1 MQIIIKQKVGNE
13 WSASTYDSDKLRPD
27 YFKQFID
34 TQTVCEA
41 TGDTFKLYAIGQPSL
56 MGKWAENKAVMN
68 MEDFITYLSYKV
80 MEQAIGLFTRPANAK
95 PPEKKETLVVTS
107 VSIPSSTTEQQELL

>member
-1 MQIIIKQKVGNE
+1 MQIIIKQKVSNE
-13 WSASTYDSDKLRPD
+13 WSATTYDSDTLKPEHFNQ
-27 YFKQFID
+27 YIG

-56 MGKWAENKAVMN
+56 MGKWATGKAVMS

-80 MEQAIGLFTRPANAK
+80 MEQAIDLFTRP
-95 PPEKKETLVVTS
+95 PESKETLVVARITL
-107 VSIPSSTTEQQELL
+107 PSSTTEQQELL